1 VTCRPAAGSTRELKL
16 EVVKLIKERGVSAR
30 NLRTTCTWSRS
41 ALSCYNFV
49 KMHKAVRMTPAMAA
63 GVTEKFWSM
72 TELAEMIDATRPMLA
87 SRGGCAACE
96 KDMRSG
102 RCHY

>member
-1 VTCRPAAGSTRELKL
+1 
-16 EVVKLIKERGVSAR
+16 
-30 NLRTTCTWSRS
+30 
-41 ALSCYNFV
+41 
-49 KMHKAVRMTPAMAA
+49 MHKAVRMTPAMAA